1 MTDRFFTEDNP
12 VFCDDGA
19 RTLLQVRDNIQ
30 KLLTASGAFK
40 AGHAIAGVTG
50 DSSTMFAALD
60 YLVNIGE
67 IKRIGTDKS
76 AGQDEIYVRG

>member
-1 MTDRFFTEDNP
+1 MTDRFFTADNP
-12 VFCDDGA
+12 VFCDDGV

-30 KLLTASGAFK
+30 KLLNSSGAFK

-60 YLVNIGE
+60 YLVHI
-67 IKRIGTDKS
+67 
-76 AGQDEIYVRG
+76 A